1 MIGTCSPSRIGLLRR
16 FRSIIFSPNRFRYRK
31 LTAKNFNFARNS
43 GSENYVTLWLQTK
56 YWLEL
61 HGIIADLLII
71 QKIKNCQHSHV
82 RQLLKDKSLFAKRDA
97 RVTPRI
103 RNEYFI
109 SFSFIRRCIR
119 VCSYH
124 LSAMQARYCFQFIAL
139 ASSPLVWWMCGI
151 AMRQQSDPTADR
163 YRSAAADQ
171 YRSILISCGR

>member
-1 MIGTCSPSRIGLLRR
+1 MIGTCSPSRIGLQRR

-119 VCSYH
+119 VCCYH
-124 LSAMQARYCFQFIAL
+124 LSACKLATVSNLLHSRARHLCGGCVGSQCVNNPIL
-139 ASSPLVWWMCGI
+139 PLI
-151 AMRQQSDPTADR
+151 DIDQLRPINIDR
-163 YRSAAADQ
+163 Y
-171 YRSILISCGR
+171 